1 MRDWLL
7 KARKEKNLTQLQ
19 VAEKLGVSE
28 SYYNYI
34 ENGVRQKKM
43 ALPIAS
49 KLSEI
54 LGISVKQIVK
64 LEEESQ

>member
-34 ENGVRQKKM
+34 ENGTRQKKM
-43 ALPIAS
+43 DLPIAS

-54 LGISVKQIVK
+54 LGISVKQIIK
-64 LEEESQ
+64 LEEDR